1 MLLCVSITAVQMKN
15 IDMFQNRAYRE
26 QLAFDPATANHRYEL
41 LPSDFSSL
49 YRKHNRQNGINI
61 EFAPEY
67 NLDNW
72 LNPKHSDYKPALYQA
87 VFYYCSR
94 SARNER
100 LKVCISTKEMD
111 MSAWKYGHK
120 SQIILDGTFGVCS
133 TRLLLFI
140 IMGVNEKGRGVPL
153 AMLLFSAPTGNRA
166 THAGYNTDILAELI
180 GEWKS
185 HLGQQN
191 NDPFCPFAA
200 ITDTDTKERLALV
213 RLWPPIILLLCQF
226 HVRQCWTNKRKKLF
240 QSAKNEDP
248 GKGFW
253 REHILNRFHSL
264 EKTLLL
270 TNKHFDAINLITAE
284 ETFLNDLFLTTA
296 EAKRHAGA
304 GLAYLGYLRETWLD
318 ESLWSSW
325 SRHGRDRASTKL
337 QRPVEGI
344 LPTTNHLESFN
355 AVLKRKYIPA
365 WQRSGNRLRFDIFIH
380 HLILKIL
387 PEIFAQWR
395 MQHDFHLWVS
405 RRFHQVSGGQDL
417 RKPDKSQKSE
427 SSAPTTPSSILAWF
441 SEDAA
446 RDQKAQQIV
455 AVSRIFQIP
464 SGRPYEVWATCAAS
478 NADVRSSNH
487 LRYWLTIHPTGSATC
502 TCYDWITNGGAC
514 KHLRALRI
522 LIQSSSKLKLPLS
535 SNSYHFPVSRVNAE
549 IITQRNKAWYGPYLD
564 VSVTPYTNAS
574 AISQSLANLNAGS
587 PSTDPPDMLMNC
599 LPDSA
604 HPAPLAP
611 PSDEPTSQPISA
623 GALRD
628 ASLFQHIAGDLSK
641 LEKDDYITEDDGLSS
656 ASESDSSESETPL
669 SNPAPGASAL
679 AASDGSNLHAISLQV
694 KHRLQQDVPR
704 VLPLLHGISSILE
717 SSSGLS
723 LSSAHWQDL
732 DELNE
737 AVLRLSEQLQ
747 QVKIRQHTTSIIP
760 VLSPPTRTRTAPRP
774 NLISTTLVTPSP
786 MPISIPKSPVT
797 GRKHLLPPSPET
809 KQKRRKSNG
818 IL

>member
-1 MLLCVSITAVQMKN
+1 
-15 IDMFQNRAYRE
+15 MFQNRAYRE
-26 QLAFDPATANHRYEL
+26 QLAFDPSTANHRYEL

-49 YRKHNRQNGINI
+49 YRKHNRQNGIDI

-72 LNPKHSDYKPALYQA
+72 LNSKHPDYKPALHQA

-111 MSAWKYGHK
+111 TSAWKYGHK

-140 IMGVNEKGRGVPL
+140 IMGVDEKGQGVPL
-153 AMLLFSAPTGNRA
+153 AMLLFSAPTGSRA

-185 HLGQQN
+185 HLGHQN

-213 RLWPPIILLLCQF
+213 QLWPMVILLLCQF

-253 REHILNRFHSL
+253 REHIINRFHSL

-270 TNKHFDAINLITAE
+270 TNKHVDAINLITDE
-284 ETFLNDLFLTTA
+284 EAFLNDLCLTTT

-304 GLAYLGYLRETWLD
+304 GLAYLGYIRETWLN

-325 SRHGRDRASTKL
+325 SQHGRDRASTKL

-387 PEIFAQWR
+387 PEIFAQRR
-395 MQHDFHLWVS
+395 MQHDFTVWVS
-405 RRFHQVSGGQDL
+405 QRFQQVSGGQESQDL
-417 RKPDKSQKSE
+417 RKPDKLQTRK
-427 SSAPTTPSSILAWF
+427 SSAPTPSTSSILAWF
-441 SEDAA
+441 SEDATCE
-446 RDQKAQQIV
+446 RKAQQIV

-478 NADVRSSNH
+478 NADVRNSNH

-535 SNSYHFPVSRVNAE
+535 SNSYYFPVSRVNAE
-549 IITQRNKAWYGPYLD
+549 IIAQQNKAWYGPYLD
-564 VSVTPYTNAS
+564 VSVTPYANATYAS
-574 AISQSLANLNAGS
+574 ANAGS
-587 PSTDPPDMLMNC
+587 PSTDQPDMLTNC

-611 PSDEPTSQPISA
+611 PGQPISA

-628 ASLFQHIAGDLSK
+628 ASLFQHIAGDSSQLD
-641 LEKDDYITEDDGLSS
+641 KDGYITEDSDDGASS
-656 ASESDSSESETPL
+656 ASESDNSENQP
-669 SNPAPGASAL
+669 SNPAPSAALPASN
-679 AASDGSNLHAISLQV
+679 ASGSNLDAIALQV

-704 VLPLLHGISSILE
+704 VLPLLHGISSLLE

-723 LSSAHWQDL
+723 LSSAQDL

-737 AVLRLSEQLQ
+737 AVIRLSEQLQ
-747 QVKIRQHTTSIIP
+747 QAKIHQRTSSSIMP
-760 VLSPPTRTRTAPRP
+760 PAVSPLRP
-774 NLISTTLVTPSP
+774 NLIPTLVTPP
-786 MPISIPKSPVT
+786 IPISSNPKAPI
-797 GRKHLLPPSPET
+797 RKHLLPPSPET
-809 KQKRRKSNG
+809 KQKRKKSNG

>member
-1 MLLCVSITAVQMKN
+1 
-15 IDMFQNRAYRE
+15 MFQKRAYRE
-26 QLAFDPATANHRYEL
+26 QLSFDPTAANHRYEL

-72 LNPKHSDYKPALYQA
+72 LNSKHPDYKPALHKA

-94 SARNER
+94 STRDER

-120 SQIILDGTFGVCS
+120 NQIILDGTFGVCS

-140 IMGVNEKGRGVPL
+140 IMGVDEKRRGVPL

-213 RLWPPIILLLCQF
+213 RLWPLIILLLCQF
-226 HVRQCWTNKRKKLF
+226 HVRQCWTNKRKNLF

-270 TNKHFDAINLITAE
+270 TNKHVDAINLITDE
-284 ETFLNDLFLTTA
+284 EAFLNDLSLTTV
-296 EAKRHAGA
+296 EAKRYAGA
-304 GLAYLGYLRETWLD
+304 GLAYLGYMRETWLS

-325 SRHGRDRASTKL
+325 SQHGRDRASIKL

-387 PEIFAQWR
+387 PEIFAQRR
-395 MQHDFHLWVS
+395 MQHDFNLWVNQ
-405 RRFHQVSGGQDL
+405 RFHQVSGGQDL
-417 RKPDKSQKSE
+417 RKPDKSQKSG
-427 SSAPTTPSSILAWF
+427 APGPTNPSTPSTVLAWF

-446 RDQKAQQIV
+446 RDRKAQQIV
-455 AVSRIFQIP
+455 AVSRILQIP

-478 NADVRSSNH
+478 NEDVRSSNH

-522 LIQSSSKLKLPLS
+522 LILSDSKLNLPLS
-535 SNSYHFPVSRVNAE
+535 SNNYHFPVARVNAE

-564 VSVTPYTNAS
+564 VSVTPYTDAS
-574 AISQSLANLNAGS
+574 AISSAISGS
-587 PSTDPPDMLMNC
+587 PSTGPPDILTNS

-611 PSDEPTSQPISA
+611 PSDEPTSQPVSA
-623 GALRD
+623 GVLQD
-628 ASLFQHIAGDLSK
+628 ASLFQHIAGDSSQ
-641 LEKDDYITEDDGLSS
+641 LEKEGDITEDGLSS
-656 ASESDSSESETPL
+656 ASESDNSDIQISV
-669 SNPAPGASAL
+669 PAPGPS
-679 AASDGSNLHAISLQV
+679 AASDGSNLHAIALQV
-694 KHRLQQDVPR
+694 KHRLQHDVPR
-704 VLPLLHGISSILE
+704 VLPLLHGISSVLE

-723 LSSAHWQDL
+723 LASQDL
-732 DELNE
+732 NELNE
-737 AVLRLSEQLQ
+737 AVFRLSEQLK
-747 QVKIRQHTTSIIP
+747 QVKINQQAPFIMP
-760 VLSPPTRTRTAPRP
+760 VSPPRP
-774 NLISTTLVTPSP
+774 IVTSTQVTPL
-786 MPISIPKSPVT
+786 MPSNSKAPV
-797 GRKHLLPPSPET
+797 RKHLLPPSPET
-809 KQKRRKSNG
+809 KQKRKKSNG

>member
-15 IDMFQNRAYRE
+15 IDMLQNRAYRE
-26 QLAFDPATANHRYEL
+26 QLAFDPKTANHRYEL

-61 EFAPEY
+61 EIAPEY

-72 LNPKHSDYKPALYQA
+72 LNSEHPDYKPALHQA

-100 LKVCISTKEMD
+100 LKVCISTNEMD
-111 MSAWKYGHK
+111 TSAWKYGHK

-140 IMGVNEKGRGVPL
+140 IMAVDEKGRGVPL
-153 AMLLFSAPTGNRA
+153 AMLLFSAPTGSRA

-248 GKGFW
+248 GKSFW
-253 REHILNRFHSL
+253 REHIINRFYSL

-270 TNKHFDAINLITAE
+270 TNKHVDAINLITGE
-284 ETFLNDLFLTTA
+284 EAFLNDLCLTTA

-304 GLAYLGYLRETWLD
+304 GLAYLGYMRETWLN

-325 SRHGRDRASTKL
+325 SQHGRDRASTKL

-387 PEIFAQWR
+387 PEIFAQRR
-395 MQHDFHLWVS
+395 MQHNLNLWVS
-405 RRFHQVSGGQDL
+405 QRFHQVSGGQDL
-417 RKPDKSQKSE
+417 CKLNKPQKSG
-427 SSAPTTPSSILAWF
+427 APTTPSSIIAWF

-446 RDQKAQQIV
+446 RDRKAQQIV
-455 AVSRIFQIP
+455 AVSRIVQIP

-478 NADVRSSNH
+478 NADVRSSIH

-522 LIQSSSKLKLPLS
+522 LIQSRSKLKLPLS
-535 SNSYHFPVSRVNAE
+535 SNGYHFPVSQANAE

-574 AISQSLANLNAGS
+574 AISKAIPGS
-587 PSTDPPDMLMNC
+587 PSTDPPDMLTTC

-611 PSDEPTSQPISA
+611 PGDELMGQPVSA
-623 GALRD
+623 GALQD
-628 ASLFQHIAGDLSK
+628 ASLFQHIACDSSQ

-656 ASESDSSESETPL
+656 VSELEGDNSESDIEL
-669 SNPAPGASAL
+669 SNPAPSTASN
-679 AASDGSNLHAISLQV
+679 GMNLHAIALQV

-704 VLPLLHGISSILE
+704 VLPLLHGISSVLE
-717 SSSGLS
+717 SSSDLS
-723 LSSAHWQDL
+723 LSSAQDL

-747 QVKIRQHTTSIIP
+747 QVRNYQQTQTSSVMP
-760 VLSPPTRTRTAPRP
+760 VSPPRP
-774 NLISTTLVTPSP
+774 NLISTIVTSPP
-786 MPISIPKSPVT
+786 MPISNSKAV
-797 GRKHLLPPSPET
+797 RKHLLPPSPET
-809 KQKRRKSNG
+809 KQKRKKSNG

>member
-1 MLLCVSITAVQMKN
+1 MLLCISITAVQMKN
-15 IDMFQNRAYRE
+15 IDMFQNCSYRE

-72 LNPKHSDYKPALYQA
+72 LNSKHPDYKPTLHQA

-140 IMGVNEKGRGVPL
+140 IMGVDEKGRGVPL

-253 REHILNRFHSL
+253 REHIINRFHSL

-270 TNKHFDAINLITAE
+270 TDKHVDAINLITGE
-284 ETFLNDLFLTTA
+284 EAFLNDLSLTTA

-304 GLAYLGYLRETWLD
+304 GIAYLGYMRETWLN

-325 SRHGRDRASTKL
+325 SQHGRDRASTKL

-355 AVLKRKYIPA
+355 AVLKRKHIPA

-387 PEIFAQWR
+387 PEIFAQRR
-395 MQHDFHLWVS
+395 MQHDFNLWVS
-405 RRFHQVSGGQDL
+405 QRFHQVSGGQDL
-417 RKPDKSQKSE
+417 RKHDKSQKSG
-427 SSAPTTPSSILAWF
+427 APTTPSIILAWF

-478 NADVRSSNH
+478 NADIRITNH

-535 SNSYHFPVSRVNAE
+535 SNSYHFPVSRANAE

-574 AISQSLANLNAGS
+574 AISKSNASS
-587 PSTDPPDMLMNC
+587 PSTHPPDMITSC
-599 LPDSA
+599 LPDST

-611 PSDEPTSQPISA
+611 PGDKPTSQPVSA
-623 GALRD
+623 GVLQD
-628 ASLFQHIAGDLSK
+628 ASLFQHIAGDSSQ
-641 LEKDDYITEDDGLSS
+641 LEKDGYITEDDGQSS
-656 ASESDSSESETPL
+656 ASESDNSDTQL
-669 SNPAPGASAL
+669 SNPAPGPS
-679 AASDGSNLHAISLQV
+679 AASDESNLHAIALQV
-694 KHRLQQDVPR
+694 KHRLQHDVAR
-704 VLPLLHGISSILE
+704 MLPLLHGISSVLE

-723 LSSAHWQDL
+723 FKLSDALNL
-732 DELNE
+732 DELDE

-747 QVKIRQHTTSIIP
+747 QVKIHQRTSSIMP
-760 VLSPPTRTRTAPRP
+760 VSPQRP
-774 NLISTTLVTPSP
+774 NLTSTLVTTRTPP
-786 MPISIPKSPVT
+786 MPISSSKTPV
-797 GRKHLLPPSPET
+797 RKHLLPPSPET
-809 KQKRRKSNG
+809 KQKRKKSNG
-818 IL
+818 TL